1 MAADNVAKGNES
13 RQKEMRDSGKHAP
26 LNLFTSHKAFKL
38 LKVITRNIRKRCGI
52 CLKLTIK
59 KPERRH

>member
-26 LNLFTSHKAFKL
+26 LNLVTSHMAFKL
-38 LKVITRNIRKRCGI
+38 LKS
-52 CLKLTIK
+52 
-59 KPERRH
+59 HH